1 MDLGF
6 FGIID
11 VFVVLLGILALFIGF
26 KKGFMNKMIG
36 LLGVLVMLALSITLA
51 PNFAEFLKNREIF
64 YPGIYSSIF
73 DKMSSVVQE
82 AGEGATT
89 TDIIANALHIPGLLA
104 SFIAGKIDVTPEE
117 LPNAVATQLGGYAM
131 VGIAFAILALLF
143 TIVFV
148 VMKILTNTLRK
159 NSIIRTF
166 DGILGMAFYLL
177 IYTLIISL
185 IFFILNLMVTKGAI
199 TGDTLKF
206 IETDLQL
213 NSDAFRIS
221 KFFYNGNIFNSIKEL
236 FS

>member
-11 VFVVLLGILALFIGF
+11 VFVVLLGILVLFIGF

-64 YPGIYSSIF
+64 YPSIYNSIY
-73 DKMSSVVQE
+73 DKVSAIVAES
-82 AGEGATT
+82 GEGAST
-89 TDIIANALHIPGLLA
+89 TDIIANALHIPSLIA
-104 SFIAGKIDVTPEE
+104 SFIAGKIEATPSE
-117 LPNAVATQLGGYAM
+117 LPGEVATILGGYAM

-143 TIVFV
+143 SIIFV
-148 VMKILTNTLRK
+148 VMKILANTLRK
-159 NSIIRTF
+159 STIIRTF
-166 DGILGMAFYLL
+166 DGLLGMAFYLL

-199 TGDTLKF
+199 TGNTLEF
-206 IETDLQL
+206 IKTDLQL
-213 NSDAFRIS
+213 DTDSFRIS
-221 KFFYNGNIFNSIKEL
+221 KFFYNGNIFNSIREL
-236 FS
+236 FR